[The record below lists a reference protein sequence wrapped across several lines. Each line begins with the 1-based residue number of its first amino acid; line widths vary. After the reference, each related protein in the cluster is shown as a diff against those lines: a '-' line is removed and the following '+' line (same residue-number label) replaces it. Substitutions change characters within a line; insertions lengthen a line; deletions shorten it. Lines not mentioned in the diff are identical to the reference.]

1 MRPLSDSFTAIL
13 SLNSNFTSL
22 VNSVPL
28 LLSKY
33 VSKTSSR
40 SPNFHVL
47 PSIVDDTPKSFN
59 DFQSSLP
66 SLSLNLREINDVGS
80 PFLNQF
86 SNTSPLSI
94 SIAKEVKLNSSGKVS
109 TV

>member
-47 PSIVDDTPKSFN
+47 PSIVDDTIH
-59 DFQSSLP
+59 P
-66 SLSLNLREINDVGS
+66 SLLMTSS
-80 PFLNQF
+80 PHYHLY
-86 SNTSPLSI
+86 L
-94 SIAKEVKLNSSGKVS
+94 
-109 TV
+109 